1 MAISVVM
8 PALEMGQE
16 TGRLVAWL
24 KNEGETVR
32 KGELLLEVETDK
44 AVLEVEACADGVLAN
59 ITGEVGTEIAVG
71 HVIAWI
77 VNADE
82 SVPRIAGGASF
93 SPATSPVQ
101 QELPPTTGGPEPP
114 VAPATQVSPRAR
126 RLAKE
131 YGIDVAKMRGSGPG
145 GEIQVSDIQAIVDAR
160 SQQETTTAAAVE
172 AGTTLETASTIGR
185 LMAERTTQSW
195 TTIPHFFLQR
205 DVDATGLNHA
215 RATLGAA
222 MEPLRGVKLTHT
234 DLFVALVARMLVK
247 HPLLNA
253 SWKDNGIRMNPSIN
267 VAIAMAVDDGVM
279 AGVVT
284 NADTASLDEV
294 SKRRHELTDRA
305 RGGRLRPADIIGGTF
320 TISNLG
326 MFQVDSFIAIII
338 PPQAAILAVGT
349 IADRV
354 VPVDGG
360 IGIRP
365 MVSLTLSADHRVI
378 DGAKAAAF
386 LKDLAG
392 IMQEPEKWLV

>member
-24 KNEGETVR
+24 KKEGDTVR

-44 AVLEVEACADGVLAN
+44 AVLEVEASADGVLAAV
-59 ITGEVGTEIAVG
+59 TGEVGSEIAVG

-77 VNADE
+77 VNPGE
-82 SVPRIAGGASF
+82 SVPGVADAVSVASAAAPVLQDTRPVVRI
-93 SPATSPVQ
+93 P
-101 QELPPTTGGPEPP
+101 ELPA
-114 VAPATQVSPRAR
+114 APAAQVSPRAR

-131 YGIDVAKMRGSGPG
+131 HGVDIGKVRGSGPG
-145 GEIQVSDIQAIVDAR
+145 GEIQVSDIQAIVDAK
-160 SQQETTTAAAVE
+160 SQQETPTAAA
-172 AGTTLETASTIGR
+172 AASGTPRDTASTIGR

-205 DVDATGLNHA
+205 DVDATGLNRA
-215 RATLGAA
+215 RATLGVAA
-222 MEPLRGVKLTHT
+222 EPLHGVKLTHT
-234 DLFVALVARMLVK
+234 DLFVALVARTLVK

-253 SWKDNGIRMNPSIN
+253 SWKDNTIRMNPDIN
-267 VAIAMAVDDGVM
+267 VAIAMAVDDGVV

-284 NADTASLDEV
+284 NAERALLAQV
-294 SKRRHELTDRA
+294 SKQRHELTDRT
-305 RGGRLRPADIIGGTF
+305 RGGRFRPTDIGGGTF

-326 MFQVDSFIAIII
+326 MFQVDSFSAIII
-338 PPQAAILAVGT
+338 PPQAAILAVGA
-349 IADRV
+349 IIDRV
-354 VPVDGG
+354 VPIDGG

-392 IMQEPEKWLV
+392 AMQEPEKWLV

>member
-1 MAISVVM
+1 
-8 PALEMGQE
+8 
-16 TGRLVAWL
+16 
-24 KNEGETVR
+24 
-32 KGELLLEVETDK
+32 
-44 AVLEVEACADGVLAN
+44 
-59 ITGEVGTEIAVG
+59 
-71 HVIAWI
+71 
-77 VNADE
+77 
-82 SVPRIAGGASF
+82 
-93 SPATSPVQ
+93 
-101 QELPPTTGGPEPP
+101 
-114 VAPATQVSPRAR
+114 
-126 RLAKE
+126 
-131 YGIDVAKMRGSGPG
+131 
-145 GEIQVSDIQAIVDAR
+145 
-160 SQQETTTAAAVE
+160 
-172 AGTTLETASTIGR
+172 
-185 LMAERTTQSW
+185 
-195 TTIPHFFLQR
+195 
-205 DVDATGLNHA
+205 LN
-215 RATLGAA
+215 
-222 MEPLRGVKLTHT
+222 P
-234 DLFVALVARMLVK
+234 D
-247 HPLLNA
+247 
-253 SWKDNGIRMNPSIN
+253 IN

>member
-24 KNEGETVR
+24 KQEGEIVR
-32 KGELLLEVETDK
+32 MGDPLLEVETDK
-44 AVLEVEACADGVLAN
+44 AVLEVEACADGVLTN
-59 ITGEVGTEIAVG
+59 ITGEVGEEIAVG
-71 HVIAWI
+71 HIIAWI
-77 VNADE
+77 VSPRE
-82 SVPRIAGGASF
+82 SVPRIADGASV
-93 SPATSPVQ
+93 SPPTSPPQ
-101 QELPPTTGGPEPP
+101 QELARTTSVSEPP
-114 VAPATQVSPRAR
+114 AASAGPASPRAR

-131 YGIDVAKMRGSGPG
+131 HGIDVGKVRGSGPG

-160 SQQETTTAAAVE
+160 SHQETPTAAAVV
-172 AGTTLETASTIGR
+172 APTSRDTASAIGR
-185 LMAERTTQSW
+185 LMAERTAQSW

-205 DVDATGLNHA
+205 DVDATGLNRA

-222 MEPLRGVKLTHT
+222 VEPLHGVKLTHT

-253 SWKDNGIRMNPSIN
+253 SWNDDGIRMNPDIN
-267 VAIAMAVDDGVM
+267 VAIAMAVDDGVV

-284 NADTASLDEV
+284 NAERTLLSEV
-294 SKRRHELTDRA
+294 SKQRHELTDRA

-326 MFQVDSFIAIII
+326 MFQVDSFCAIII
-338 PPQAAILAVGT
+338 PPQAAILAVGA
-349 IADRV
+349 IVDRV
-354 VPVDGG
+354 VPLDGG

-378 DGAKAAAF
+378 DGRKAAAF

-392 IMQEPEKWLV
+392 TMQEPEKWLV

>member
-24 KNEGETVR
+24 KKEGDIVR

-44 AVLEVEACADGVLAN
+44 AVLEVEASADGVLAAVS
-59 ITGEVGTEIAVG
+59 GEVGSEIAVG

-77 VNADE
+77 VNPGE
-82 SVPRIAGGASF
+82 SVPRVADAVS
-93 SPATSPVQ
+93 
-101 QELPPTTGGPEPP
+101 
-114 VAPATQVSPRAR
+114 VAPAAAPALQEIRPEARTPELPAAPAAQVSPRAR
-126 RLAKE
+126 RLARE
-131 YGIDVAKMRGSGPG
+131 HGIDIGKVIGSGPG
-145 GEIQVSDIQAIVDAR
+145 GEIQVSDIQALVEAK
-160 SQQETTTAAAVE
+160 SQQETPTAAAS
-172 AGTTLETASTIGR
+172 GTPRDIASTIGR

-195 TTIPHFFLQR
+195 TTIPHIFLQR
-205 DVDATGLNHA
+205 DVDATGLNRS
-215 RATLGAA
+215 RATLGASV
-222 MEPLRGVKLTHT
+222 ETLHGVKLTHT

-253 SWKDNGIRMNPSIN
+253 SWKDNTIRMNPDIN
-267 VAIAMAVDDGVM
+267 VAIAMAVDEGVV

-284 NADTASLDEV
+284 NAERALLAEV
-294 SKRRHELTDRA
+294 SKQRRELTNRA
-305 RGGRLRPADIIGGTF
+305 RGGRLRPTDIGGGTF

-326 MFQVDSFIAIII
+326 MFQVDSFSAIII
-338 PPQAAILAVGT
+338 PPQAAILAVGA
-349 IADRV
+349 IVDRV
-354 VPVDGG
+354 VPIDGG

-392 IMQEPEKWLV
+392 TMQEPEKWLA